1 MKTVVSIPDPV
12 FQAGERLAQRLGISR
27 SQLYSKALCEYVTRH
42 DKDDEITRRLNEVYA
57 KESSEPDPVISKIA
71 AQSLPKE
78 SWK

>member
-1 MKTVVSIPDPV
+1 MKTAVSVPDPV

-27 SQLYSKALCEYVTRH
+27 SQLYSKALREYVERH
-42 DKDDEITRRLNEVYA
+42 DEEEITRRLNEVYA
-57 KESSEPDPVISKIA
+57 NESSEPDPVITKIA